1 MRIAIISDI
10 HANFPALEET
20 LKSIEQQNIDAVYC
34 LGDLVGYNLWPNAVI
49 NEIRKRHIP
58 TLEGNHDVK
67 AVNIH
72 NMGLKDSDSYAYQ
85 IVGKEQIE
93 YLSTLPA
100 HIKLEHQVID
110 KRIMILMVHGSPY
123 SNREYLLED
132 KDEKDFTDIFL
143 DSGADV
149 ILCGHSHKPYHRVLK
164 NPDKLGGYFH
174 AINVGSVGKPKD
186 GNPKCCYAVITINKD
201 SDFSKKESI
210 EVEFVRVAYDIE
222 KVAKAIEDS
231 ELPNSYAQMLREAY

>member
-67 AVNIH
+67 AKKKKKK
-72 NMGLKDSDSYAYQ
+72 GSKDSESYAYQ

-100 HIKLEHQVID
+100 HIKLEYQVI
-110 KRIMILMVHGSPY
+110 
-123 SNREYLLED
+123 
-132 KDEKDFTDIFL
+132 
-143 DSGADV
+143 
-149 ILCGHSHKPYHRVLK
+149 
-164 NPDKLGGYFH
+164 
-174 AINVGSVGKPKD
+174 
-186 GNPKCCYAVITINKD
+186 
-201 SDFSKKESI
+201 
-210 EVEFVRVAYDIE
+210 
-222 KVAKAIEDS
+222 
-231 ELPNSYAQMLREAY
+231 NSSC